1 MIMTRMWYGIGFT
14 IIPFFVLVL
23 GYLNVHPEL
32 YRKIPSNFS
41 DPQSSETWSI
51 DWNDEEDKKN
61 PPLEFLSSNHKPL
74 NVWTEVKTI
83 TSFWDL
89 WNTPKS
95 ELEYEW
101 EYKVKNLTDK
111 KRAVTVTYKLVD
123 KNDNELNENS
133 KTETIEPEETI
144 TIKHTSRIEYELLH
158 LVKGGGW
165 SINHRE
171 TF

>member
-1 MIMTRMWYGIGFT
+1 MMTRMWYGIGFT

-32 YRKIPSNFS
+32 YRTIPSNFT
-41 DPQSSETWSI
+41 DPHSYPSMYINWSE
-51 DWNDEEDKKN
+51 EEKKN
-61 PPLEFLSSNHKPL
+61 PPIQFVSSNHKGL
-74 NVWTEVKTI
+74 NVWTEIKTI

-101 EYKVKNLTDK
+101 EYQVKNLSDK
-111 KRAVTVTYKLVD
+111 KRSITVYYKLVD
-123 KNDNELNENS
+123 ENDNVLNENS
-133 KTETIEPEETI
+133 KTETVEPGETI
-144 TIKHTSRIEYELLH
+144 TITNTSRINYDLLP
-158 LVKGGGW
+158 LVKGSSW
-165 SINHRE
+165 SVNNRE

>member
-1 MIMTRMWYGIGFT
+1 MKRMWYGIGFT

-32 YRKIPSNFS
+32 YRSIPSNFS
-41 DPQSSETWSI
+41 DPHSSPSWAIQWS
-51 DWNDEEDKKN
+51 DEEEKKN
-61 PPLEFLSSNHKPL
+61 PPIEFVSSNHKGL
-74 NVWTEVKTI
+74 NVWTEIKTI

-101 EYKVKNLTDK
+101 EYKVKNLTEK
-111 KRAVTVTYKLVD
+111 KRSVTVYYQLVD
-123 KNDNELNENS
+123 KNDNDLNENS
-133 KTETIEPEETI
+133 KTEIVEPGETK
-144 TIKHTSRIEYELLH
+144 TIKNTSRINYDLLP
-158 LVKGGGW
+158 LVKGGSW
-165 SINHRE
+165 SVTNRE